1 MFRSSR
7 DVIVRVKHFICSAC
21 IKMMKTS
28 SILLVLFWIIDMR
41 DIMLLNEPKEN
52 RYFVGDLDDM
62 LQDFLNSPLFIS

>member
-1 MFRSSR
+1 
-7 DVIVRVKHFICSAC
+7 
-21 IKMMKTS
+21 MMKTS